1 MLNSSFS
8 SRKMGFNNLEKNY
21 WKHLT
26 QIWLVYLIMIIVIV
40 MTDLT
45 WILANK
51 QNWVT
56 IQGSRVTIFFL
67 DYRLI
72 SVDWL
77 NKQTNE
83 FYCRFANN
91 VHPINK
97 YGNMDSEFD
106 SFQKKGSNVRRT
118 IKRTTYINRIEWI
131 IIIIIYNNH
140 NNKKI
145 SLIIK
150 VNYNHCSRLKRKKIQ
165 LMRAN
170 FTMNEWKVTVSMN
183 SNLVLWENVV
193 VVVVWFTSC
202 SNASTTTTTTITKTK
217 QIPCHATHYDEW
229 LQKIIQQQ
237 GTK

>member
-106 SFQKKGSNVRRT
+106 SFQKRIKCQKNNQKNNV
-118 IKRTTYINRIEWI
+118 YQSYW
-131 IIIIIYNNH
+131 
-140 NNKKI
+140 
-145 SLIIK
+145 
-150 VNYNHCSRLKRKKIQ
+150 VD
-165 LMRAN
+165 
-170 FTMNEWKVTVSMN
+170 
-183 SNLVLWENVV
+183 
-193 VVVVWFTSC
+193 
-202 SNASTTTTTTITKTK
+202 
-217 QIPCHATHYDEW
+217 HYYHH
-229 LQKIIQQQ
+229 IQQPQ
-237 GTK
+237 QQENIIDNQSKL